1 MNNSELLATLWDF
14 HFKSFN
20 YVPKYYFQVNLLF
33 VVDEVSDDQNGR
45 DARAT
50 GRVLVNAMKY
60 PDWDDGSV
68 LAKVTKEYAA
78 SLYQIV
84 ATDLTNQL
92 IDSAL
97 GSSALLEQGT

>member
-1 MNNSELLATLWDF
+1 
-14 HFKSFN
+14 
-20 YVPKYYFQVNLLF
+20 
-33 VVDEVSDDQNGR
+33 
-45 DARAT
+45 
-50 GRVLVNAMKY
+50 MKY

-68 LAKVTKEYAA
+68 LAKITKEYAA
-78 SLYQIV
+78 SLYQFI